1 VVELIDVR
9 ELSQAWTI
17 RMKYKCRSPMTGSQR
32 AVLDHDLKDLSHHS
46 EIISALGLQ
55 EETTSTVHLG
65 CMSTLRAAVEMTKSD
80 AGSRNWL
87 GTLEQIDGGAY
98 NGVSGSST
106 VAHAASAKSVT
117 PANDGSLL
125 HTKALPAEQ
134 VKSLCTQYHEEQFIF
149 EKCLLEFRDQL
160 CSDNKKSHFKT
171 LVDLRVFDSQ
181 KPHRLI
187 IKWKHPEVLE
197 IVSEIQGKTVSSAA
211 VTLLRT
217 TIAHRETVVRH
228 FQNLSGRT
236 TAREKRKNKSHRRF
250 LDILKTGEATLL
262 GLRRPE
268 FGKSCQKRPA
278 EDDLVE
284 DEGRELVQHGAPK
297 RKRQKKD

>member
-1 VVELIDVR
+1 
-9 ELSQAWTI
+9 
-17 RMKYKCRSPMTGSQR
+17 MTGSQR
-32 AVLDHDLKDLSHHS
+32 TVLDHDLNDTSHHS
-46 EIISALGLQ
+46 QILSALGYQ
-55 EETTSTVHLG
+55 EDTTSIVRLG
-65 CMSTLRAAVEMTKSD
+65 CMSTLRAAVEMAKSD
-80 AGSRNWL
+80 ACSRSWL
-87 GTLEQIDGGAY
+87 RTLEQVDGGAY

-106 VAHAASAKSVT
+106 VAHAASAKSAT
-117 PANDGSLL
+117 PANDGLL
-125 HTKALPAEQ
+125 SAEQ
-134 VKSLCTQYHEEQFIF
+134 IKSLCTQYHEQQFIF
-149 EKCLLEFRDQL
+149 EKCLLEFSDQL
-160 CSDNKKSHFKT
+160 CSDEKKSRFKS
-171 LVDLRVFDSQ
+171 LFNLRFSDSQ
-181 KPHRLI
+181 KPQRLI
-187 IKWKHPEVLE
+187 IEWKHPEVLE
-197 IVSEIQGKTVSSAA
+197 IISEIQGKTVSSAA

>member
-1 VVELIDVR
+1 
-9 ELSQAWTI
+9 
-17 RMKYKCRSPMTGSQR
+17 MTGNHR
-32 AVLDHDLKDLSHHS
+32 TMLRHRLKDLSHHTQ
-46 EIISALGLQ
+46 IFSALGR
-55 EETTSTVHLG
+55 EWAATSTIHIR
-65 CMSTLRAAVEMTKSD
+65 CFFTLQAAVDMAFKD
-80 AGSRNWL
+80 ACSRSWL
-87 GTLEQIDGGAY
+87 RTPEQIDGGAY
-98 NGVSGSST
+98 DGVSGST
-106 VAHAASAKSVT
+106 
-117 PANDGSLL
+117 
-125 HTKALPAEQ
+125 TKESILPLEPLSGEQ
-134 VKSLCTQYHEEQFIF
+134 VKELCTQYHEDQYAF

-160 CSDNKKSHFKT
+160 CSDNKKSHFKA
-171 LVDLRVFDSQ
+171 LVDLRFFDSQ

-197 IVSEIQGKTVSSAA
+197 IISEIQGKTVSSAA